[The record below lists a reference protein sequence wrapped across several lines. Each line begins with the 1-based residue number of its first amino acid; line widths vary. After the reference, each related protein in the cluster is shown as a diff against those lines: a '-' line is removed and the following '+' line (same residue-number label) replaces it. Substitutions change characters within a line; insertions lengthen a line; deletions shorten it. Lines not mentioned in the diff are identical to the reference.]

1 MFSRLRAE
9 LITPRARFALDNIV
23 TRIHPAPQGARVYLY
38 ARQYG
43 PPGAIRHFD
52 YRALG
57 LMSTLG
63 VFWALIFASVSI
75 TPDIFSVRILFFC
88 PFSVSCFGVKNLRV
102 RRPVGRWI
110 GLQVWGRGL
119 GWRGRRV
126 LRGVYWPATSE
137 VRAFGHAFDSSATV
151 HFLLLHFFNEWWIPH
166 FSDRK

>member
-63 VFWALIFASVSI
+63 VFWALIFASISI
-75 TPDIFSVRILFFC
+75 TLDIFSVRFC
-88 PFSVSCFGVKNLRV
+88 FSVRFLSRV
-102 RRPVGRWI
+102 LGSTTSGGEVRGPVNWAA
-110 GLQVWGRGL
+110 GL
-119 GWRGRRV
+119 GPGTGVALTPGFAWGPLASSLGGACLRSRFRFVCHQRV
-126 LRGVYWPATSE
+126 SLVIT
-137 VRAFGHAFDSSATV
+137 
-151 HFLLLHFFNEWWIPH
+151 FFQWMMNPK
-166 FSDRK
+166 F